1 MSGGEQEWHEA
12 QLPPQCLQS
21 PQLIDFPAFLSFRS
35 FKMIAVMMA
44 IRTIH
49 ITIVPQFAAKN
60 PAIIITSL

>member
-49 ITIVPQFAAKN
+49 IAIVPQLAVKK
-60 PAIIITSL
+60 PAMIITS